1 MANSKIPNVD
11 LTDTFNT
18 NRVRFNNLLD
28 SVGDVSTLTTAAT
41 DVTSAI
47 NEHDAE
53 LGTITS
59 GAMGT
64 TADTV
69 SGAIAELDDRLD
81 SINNTQIQS
90 AKLLMND
97 SSAVSAIKGKLD
109 VHGDLYAGGILYT
122 DQIKSASASEQVFI
136 NDTLEL
142 QANDINDVNNIHLR
156 TALIHDGDT
165 NTKLEFGTDTIDLH
179 TGGTARVAITNND
192 VTISENLTVQ
202 DSAYVTGNL
211 AVGGNTTIGGT
222 LIVDGEVTFK
232 AGANSNINLGDGDG
246 DNVVFNAD
254 VNSSIIPNTDNT
266 YDLGSST
273 KEWRHG
279 YFDGTVNADNLAAD
293 SATLGTV
300 KVTDL
305 TAGRIVTVGTNG
317 EVQDDANLTF
327 DGTTLAATAAVDIT
341 GDLDVDNININGNTV
356 TSTNTNGAINITP
369 NGSGEVVISTATVSD
384 LTNDRIVIAGTSG
397 SLEDDANLTFD
408 GTTFTV
414 GATTID
420 QASGNTNIGGDLDVT
435 GNLQV
440 DGTLT
445 VDGVVNM
452 KAGSNGSV
460 TIGDANT
467 DNVVFS
473 ADVNSHIT
481 PNINNTYDLGSDS
494 QQWRNIHVH
503 GTGNIDTVSAD
514 DITVSNTLDVNTS
527 ATIAT
532 VKVEDLT
539 DNRIVIVGTG
549 GELEDDSNLT
559 YDGTTFKVGTNFD
572 VDVATGNTNIDGN
585 LDVDGITDL
594 DSTNVN
600 GDLDV
605 TGSFTTIT
613 TDGLTEGDNLYYTTS
628 RADSDFDVRLVTK
641 STTNLAE
648 GNNLYYTTAR
658 ADSDAKNAISVM
670 DAGGDGSLSYN
681 NSTGEITYT
690 GPSASEV
697 RAHLVAGTGV
707 NYDSANGVVSGEDA
721 TTSNKGIASFDSDNF
736 TVSSGAVSIKDNG
749 ITLGTETTGNYV
761 ATIAGTT
768 NEVEISGSGSENAAV
783 TIGLPDDVTI
793 GNNLTVSN
801 DFTVGGSF
809 TVAGEQRIAAQYIFL
824 QDGTTGTPSLNSG
837 ITVDRGNEDSAVFQ
851 WNETGDYWEAGTK
864 DDLNRLALQDDS
876 ANFTSLSVN
885 NDLVVSGNLDIRGT
899 TTTIDTTNLTIEDNL
914 IILNGNQTGTPSTT
928 LRSGLEIERG
938 DDSNAKFQFNENTD
952 EWEFIGPKTGTL
964 AVTGDIGNATIT
976 LTAGT
981 DLSTGGNFTTNQS
994 GNETITIN
1002 HADITRVDTTSTD
1015 TPGYGGTFE
1024 AVTGVTTNDRGH
1036 VTAIDVST
1044 VTIPASDN
1052 TDTIYTHPTHPGDS
1066 ATIDTGAL
1074 TGATVISDLDLN
1086 ITTDTLGHVTDANAA
1101 VATRT
1106 LTLADL
1112 GYTGATDANNYSL
1125 PEATSTVR
1133 GGIELF
1139 SNTDQSVAAN
1149 AVTTTAGRTYGVQ
1162 LNSAGQAVVNV
1173 PWVDTNTDT
1182 NTTYSAGNDLD
1193 LNGTTFNIESTL
1205 NHVNTITT
1213 AANTDLT
1220 LSTSGT
1226 GNIWLEPNVD
1236 GLSNLDRSV
1245 YMRCKGDSTQQLE
1258 FALNNNLQSIKAA
1271 QALVLK
1277 SNTSDV
1283 YIDPGSDD
1291 VYMRA
1296 QGNLTKQLTFT
1307 MGVTSQQIFASDDLN
1322 IGATGD
1328 IHLDADGNNIYF
1340 KNGDGADTWTWTLND
1355 DATGSF
1361 TSPDYFTL
1369 EGFGGLELKSSYLF
1383 GGDNSI
1389 KLTSDASI
1397 YADGNSFVVTGD
1409 SDLQYLRFYGFDGV
1423 NNAQEIQATDGL
1435 RIEANEDIF
1444 IGNGQDINA
1453 KAGGSGGNITIE
1465 ARSSNPPIGTDGI
1478 IAIDA
1483 ETGLYLQAD
1492 TGNITMSVGASG
1504 SSGAKL
1510 TYDLDANNQRIIAT
1524 DALEM
1529 RSDNSGDIW
1538 LNSSANI
1545 LIDAATGI
1553 IDLYHNGAQDVRFDV
1568 ATTDTLKLYTGTS
1581 TLNSTFSG
1589 DDLTVQGDVNSVS
1602 DVRTKENIET
1612 VENGLDLVSQ
1622 LRGVWY
1628 NKIGEEDRKVGVIA
1642 QEVEEVLPEVVHTDT
1657 EGMKAVDYGKMVG
1670 VLIEAIKELKQE
1682 IDELKGK

>member
-28 SVGDVSTLTTAAT
+28 SVGDVSTLTTSAT

-64 TADTV
+64 TAGTV
-69 SGAIAELDDRLD
+69 SGAIAELDYRLD

-142 QANDINDVNNIHLR
+142 QANDINDVANIHLR

-211 AVGGNTTIGGT
+211 AVGGNATIGGT

-232 AGANSNINLGDGDG
+232 AGANSNINLGDGNG

-317 EVQDDANLTF
+317 EVQDDADLTYSPTTDTLSVSNIDIGTQADLASAKVEDLTNNRIVIAGTGGELEDDANLTF

-384 LTNDRIVIAGTSG
+384 LTNNRIVIAGTSG

-408 GTTFTV
+408 GTTFS
-414 GATTID
+414 ATAAVDIT
-420 QASGNTNIGGDLDVT
+420 GDLDVDNININ
-435 GNLQV
+435 GN
-440 DGTLT
+440 T
-445 VDGVVNM
+445 VTSTNT
-452 KAGSNGSV
+452 NGA
-460 TIGDANT
+460 IN
-467 DNVVFS
+467 
-473 ADVNSHIT
+473 IT
-481 PNINNTYDLGSDS
+481 PA
-494 QQWRNIHVH
+494 
-503 GTGNIDTVSAD
+503 GTGEVVISTATVS
-514 DITVSNTLDVNTS
+514 
-527 ATIAT
+527 
-532 VKVEDLT
+532 DLT
-539 DNRIVIVGTG
+539 DNRIIVAGTSG
-549 GELEDDSNLT
+549 ALEDDANLT
-559 YDGTTFKVGTNFD
+559 FDGTTFEVGTNFD

-585 LDVDGITDL
+585 LDVDGTTDL
-594 DSTNVN
+594 DATNVD

-641 STTNLAE
+641 STDDLTEGSNLYYTTIRADSDFDTRIATKSTTNLAE

-658 ADSDAKNAISVM
+658 ADSDAKNAVSAN
-670 DAGGDGSLSYN
+670 DGGGDGSFAYN
-681 NSTGEITYT
+681 NATGVFTYT
-690 GPSASEV
+690 GPSDSDV
-697 RAHLVAGTGV
+697 RAHITAGEGIDFSSGV
-707 NYDSANGVVSGEDA
+707 ISGEDA
-721 TTSNKGIASFDSDNF
+721 TTSNKGIASFDSNDFNVSSGAVSIKDATTANKGIASFSSDNF
-736 TVSSGAVSIKDNG
+736 AVSSGAVSIKDNG

-761 ATIAGTT
+761 ATIAGTA
-768 NEVEISGSGSENAAV
+768 NEITVSGSGSETASV
-783 TIGLPDDVTI
+783 TVGLPSDVTV
-793 GNNLTVSN
+793 GNNLTVTN

-824 QDGTTGTPSLNSG
+824 QDGTTGTPILNSG
-837 ITVDRGNEDSAVFQ
+837 ITVDRGDEDSAVFQ

-864 DDLNRLALQDDS
+864 NSLNRLALQDDS

-938 DDSNAKFQFNENTD
+938 DASNAKFQFNENTD
-952 EWEFIGPKTGTL
+952 EWEFTGPKTGTL

-981 DLSTGGNFTTNQS
+981 DLSTGGDFTTNQS

-1002 HADITRVDTTSTD
+1002 HANITRTNTTTTASPAYGASFTAIDTL
-1015 TPGYGGTFE
+1015 
-1024 AVTGVTTNDRGH
+1024 TTNARGH
-1036 VTAIDVST
+1036 VTGANTKT
-1044 VTIPASDN
+1044 VTLPAAYS
-1052 TDTIYTHPTHPGDS
+1052 HPTHDGDS
-1066 ATIDTGAL
+1066 ASIDTGAL

-1086 ITTDTLGHVTDANAA
+1086 ITTDNLGHVTDANAA

-1125 PEATSTVR
+1125 PLATDTVRGGIELFNNTDQSVAANSVTTTAGRTYGLQLNSANQAVMNVPWTDTVYSHPTHDGDDINIDTGPLTGATVISDLDFNITTDSLGHVTDANGTVATRTLTLANLGYTGATDANNYSLPEATSTVR

-1139 SNTDQSVAAN
+1139 SDTDQSVAAN
-1149 AVTTTAGRTYGVQ
+1149 AVTATAGRTYGIQ
-1162 LNSAGQAVVNV
+1162 LNSANQAVVNV

-1182 NTTYSAGNDLD
+1182 NTTYSAGTDLD
-1193 LNGTTFNIESTL
+1193 LTGTTFSLESTL
-1205 NHVNTITT
+1205 NSV
-1213 AANTDLT
+1213 TD
-1220 LSTSGT
+1220 
-1226 GNIWLEPNVD
+1226 
-1236 GLSNLDRSV
+1236 
-1245 YMRCKGDSTQQLE
+1245 M
-1258 FALNNNLQSIKAA
+1258 
-1271 QALVLK
+1271 
-1277 SNTSDV
+1277 
-1283 YIDPGSDD
+1283 
-1291 VYMRA
+1291 
-1296 QGNLTKQLTFT
+1296 
-1307 MGVTSQQIFASDDLN
+1307 
-1322 IGATGD
+1322 
-1328 IHLDADGNNIYF
+1328 
-1340 KNGDGADTWTWTLND
+1340 
-1355 DATGSF
+1355 
-1361 TSPDYFTL
+1361 
-1369 EGFGGLELKSSYLF
+1369 
-1383 GGDNSI
+1383 
-1389 KLTSDASI
+1389 
-1397 YADGNSFVVTGD
+1397 VVTGD
-1409 SDLQYLRFYGFDGV
+1409 F
-1423 NNAQEIQATDGL
+1423 T
-1435 RIEANEDIF
+1435 
-1444 IGNGQDINA
+1444 
-1453 KAGGSGGNITIE
+1453 
-1465 ARSSNPPIGTDGI
+1465 
-1478 IAIDA
+1478 IDA
-1483 ETGLYLQAD
+1483 
-1492 TGNITMSVGASG
+1492 
-1504 SSGAKL
+1504 
-1510 TYDLDANNQRIIAT
+1510 
-1524 DALEM
+1524 
-1529 RSDNSGDIW
+1529 SGDIR
-1538 LNSSANI
+1538 L
-1545 LIDAATGI
+1545 DAGSGI

-1568 ATTDTLKLYTGTS
+1568 ATTDTLKIYTDSS

-1589 DDLTVQGDVNSVS
+1589 DDLTVQGDINSVS
-1602 DVRTKENIET
+1602 DIRTKENIAT

-1628 NKIGEEDRKVGVIA
+1628 NKIGEEDRKAGVIA
-1642 QEVEEVLPEVVHTDT
+1642 QEVEEVLPEVVHTDP
-1657 EGMKAVDYGKMVG
+1657 EGMKSVDYGKMVG

-1682 IDELKGK
+1682 IDELKGN

>member
-28 SVGDVSTLTTAAT
+28 SVGDVSTLTTSAT

-64 TADTV
+64 TAGTV
-69 SGAIAELDDRLD
+69 SGAIAELDYRLD

-142 QANDINDVNNIHLR
+142 QANDINDVANIHLR

-211 AVGGNTTIGGT
+211 AVGGNATIGGT

-232 AGANSNINLGDGDG
+232 AGANSNINLGDGNG

-317 EVQDDANLTF
+317 EVQDDADLTYSPTTDTLSVSNIDIGTQADLASAKVEDLTNNRIVIAGTGGELEDDANLTF

-384 LTNDRIVIAGTSG
+384 LTNNRIVIAGTSG

-408 GTTFTV
+408 GTTFS
-414 GATTID
+414 ATAAVDIT
-420 QASGNTNIGGDLDVT
+420 GDLDVDNININ
-435 GNLQV
+435 GN
-440 DGTLT
+440 T
-445 VDGVVNM
+445 VTSTNT
-452 KAGSNGSV
+452 NGA
-460 TIGDANT
+460 IN
-467 DNVVFS
+467 
-473 ADVNSHIT
+473 IT
-481 PNINNTYDLGSDS
+481 PA
-494 QQWRNIHVH
+494 
-503 GTGNIDTVSAD
+503 GTGEVVISTATVS
-514 DITVSNTLDVNTS
+514 
-527 ATIAT
+527 
-532 VKVEDLT
+532 DLT
-539 DNRIVIVGTG
+539 DNRIIVAGTSG
-549 GELEDDSNLT
+549 ALEDDANLT
-559 YDGTTFKVGTNFD
+559 FDGTTFEVGTNFD

-585 LDVDGITDL
+585 LDVDGTTDL
-594 DSTNVN
+594 DATNVD

-641 STTNLAE
+641 STDDLTEGSNLYYTTIRADSDFDTRIATKSTTNLAE

-658 ADSDAKNAISVM
+658 ADSDAKNAVSAN
-670 DAGGDGSLSYN
+670 DTGGDGSFTYN
-681 NSTGEITYT
+681 NATGVFTYT
-690 GPSASEV
+690 GPSAGDV
-697 RAHLVAGTGV
+697 RAHITAGEGIDFSSGV
-707 NYDSANGVVSGEDA
+707 ISGEDA
-721 TTSNKGIASFDSDNF
+721 TTSNKGIASFDSNDFNVSSGAVSIKDATTANKGIASFSSDNF
-736 TVSSGAVSIKDNG
+736 AVSSGAVSIKDNG

-761 ATIAGTT
+761 ATIAGTA
-768 NEVEISGSGSENAAV
+768 NEITVSGSGSETASV
-783 TIGLPDDVTI
+783 TVGLPSDVTV
-793 GNNLTVSN
+793 GNNLTVTN

-824 QDGTTGTPSLNSG
+824 QDGTTGTPILNSG
-837 ITVDRGNEDSAVFQ
+837 ITVDRGDEDSAVFQ

-864 DDLNRLALQDDS
+864 NSLNRLALQDDS

-938 DDSNAKFQFNENTD
+938 DASNAKFQFNENTD
-952 EWEFIGPKTGTL
+952 EWEFTGPKTGTL

-1002 HADITRVDTTSTD
+1002 HADITRTNTTTTASPAYGASFTAIDTL
-1015 TPGYGGTFE
+1015 
-1024 AVTGVTTNDRGH
+1024 TTNARGH
-1036 VTAIDVST
+1036 VTGANTKT
-1044 VTIPASDN
+1044 VTLPAAYS
-1052 TDTIYTHPTHPGDS
+1052 HPTHPGDS
-1066 ATIDTGAL
+1066 ASIDTGAL
-1074 TGATVISDLDLN
+1074 PVLL
-1086 ITTDTLGHVTDANAA
+1086 L
-1101 VATRT
+1101 
-1106 LTLADL
+1106 
-1112 GYTGATDANNYSL
+1112 SL
-1125 PEATSTVR
+1125 
-1133 GGIELF
+1133 I
-1139 SNTDQSVAAN
+1139 
-1149 AVTTTAGRTYGVQ
+1149 
-1162 LNSAGQAVVNV
+1162 
-1173 PWVDTNTDT
+1173 
-1182 NTTYSAGNDLD
+1182 
-1193 LNGTTFNIESTL
+1193 
-1205 NHVNTITT
+1205 
-1213 AANTDLT
+1213 
-1220 LSTSGT
+1220 
-1226 GNIWLEPNVD
+1226 
-1236 GLSNLDRSV
+1236 
-1245 YMRCKGDSTQQLE
+1245 
-1258 FALNNNLQSIKAA
+1258 
-1271 QALVLK
+1271 
-1277 SNTSDV
+1277 
-1283 YIDPGSDD
+1283 
-1291 VYMRA
+1291 
-1296 QGNLTKQLTFT
+1296 
-1307 MGVTSQQIFASDDLN
+1307 
-1322 IGATGD
+1322 
-1328 IHLDADGNNIYF
+1328 
-1340 KNGDGADTWTWTLND
+1340 
-1355 DATGSF
+1355 
-1361 TSPDYFTL
+1361 
-1369 EGFGGLELKSSYLF
+1369 
-1383 GGDNSI
+1383 
-1389 KLTSDASI
+1389 
-1397 YADGNSFVVTGD
+1397 
-1409 SDLQYLRFYGFDGV
+1409 
-1423 NNAQEIQATDGL
+1423 
-1435 RIEANEDIF
+1435 
-1444 IGNGQDINA
+1444 
-1453 KAGGSGGNITIE
+1453 
-1465 ARSSNPPIGTDGI
+1465 
-1478 IAIDA
+1478 
-1483 ETGLYLQAD
+1483 
-1492 TGNITMSVGASG
+1492 
-1504 SSGAKL
+1504 
-1510 TYDLDANNQRIIAT
+1510 
-1524 DALEM
+1524 
-1529 RSDNSGDIW
+1529 
-1538 LNSSANI
+1538 
-1545 LIDAATGI
+1545 
-1553 IDLYHNGAQDVRFDV
+1553 
-1568 ATTDTLKLYTGTS
+1568 
-1581 TLNSTFSG
+1581 
-1589 DDLTVQGDVNSVS
+1589 
-1602 DVRTKENIET
+1602 
-1612 VENGLDLVSQ
+1612 
-1622 LRGVWY
+1622 
-1628 NKIGEEDRKVGVIA
+1628 
-1642 QEVEEVLPEVVHTDT
+1642 
-1657 EGMKAVDYGKMVG
+1657 
-1670 VLIEAIKELKQE
+1670 
-1682 IDELKGK
+1682 